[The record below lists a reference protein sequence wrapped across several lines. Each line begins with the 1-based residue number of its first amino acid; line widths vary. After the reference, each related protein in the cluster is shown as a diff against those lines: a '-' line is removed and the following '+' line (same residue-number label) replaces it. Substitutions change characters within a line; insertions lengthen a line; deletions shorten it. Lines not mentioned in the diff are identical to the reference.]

1 MGEKRIIVLI
11 LAVAVYFISAPAAPK
26 QVYITVDNSGSMI
39 GYKYMVSA
47 YTAQLITLL
56 NAGNDVTVIMNGV
69 ARKIPDTPE
78 DIKSLRIAQPNIKR
92 EWGSSLFGS
101 QIGDIASFNELFKKN
116 PGRDQWLFV
125 IGDGNWNTN
134 RFPTVTANFLNLVSN
149 NPLRIFFVP
158 YGSNEYYPG
167 DFTGVIRKVINARVL
182 NGATSFSNVFNNCIV
197 LIYYLTST
205 ECKLPATN
213 LVDEQT
219 VEVNSVVPAKKYLIF
234 YQDNRD
240 ENELPEIT
248 ATILDTVTMKA
259 ELLGKPSTFGMQIK
273 NYPNLLSSALW
284 KVENK
289 SRIQSGKPLILKFDR
304 KIEQNKLKVF
314 VFPDKS
320 FNMKSDSII
329 QISSKSDKTEK
340 SGTSS
345 GNIIVVNKNELTK
358 ALEKTAYNTKSVESS
373 KGNMYAND
381 RFRSKIQPL
390 KPKSLVIPAP
400 PLTPVTFRKIAEDEP
415 RIGYLLQ
422 IRRNSSFDPEKHEIA
437 FDPGLKLYFKDI
449 STWSDSEKTVFLLEP
464 RNQLISL
471 LMPDTLELNLK
482 INSKVSENTCFADN
496 DRIIIRTATAK
507 GKVPVTELIIR
518 LFSGILFII
527 YLILL
532 SCKARFKKGAIISY
546 RSVDESELCINITL
560 RKKGITNWLNRWL
573 NPFIPENSEIVFA
586 KMDAKILFTA
596 CRKKTAV
603 RIHKSFLDNRHLYLD
618 HHARKVKNY
627 AYITEDNKLIIKTN
641 NSYTGKPAVITY
653 NRMKNVRDDV
663 PVFRFLLFL
672 SGIILMAVLVLI

>member
-1 MGEKRIIVLI
+1 MPRKRIIVLI
-11 LAVAVYFISAPAAPK
+11 FAVAVYFISAPAAPK
-26 QVYITVDNSGSMI
+26 QVYITVDNSGSMT
-39 GYKYMVSA
+39 GDKYMVSA

-78 DIKSLRIAQPNIKR
+78 DIKSLRIAQPNVKR
-92 EWGSSLFGS
+92 EWGSSSFGS

-116 PGRDQWLFV
+116 SGRDQWLFV

-134 RFPTVTANFLNLVSN
+134 RFPAITANFLNLVSD

-167 DFTGVIRKVINARVL
+167 DFTSIIRKVRNARIL

-205 ECKLPATN
+205 ECKLPTTN

-234 YQDNRD
+234 YQDNRN

-259 ELLGKPSTFGMQIK
+259 ELLGKPSTFGMQFK

-314 VFPDKS
+314 VFPDETFYTKT
-320 FNMKSDSII
+320 DSII
-329 QISSKSDKTEK
+329 QISSKSDKLVKTGA
-340 SGTSS
+340 SLAS
-345 GNIIVVNKNELTK
+345 IIVVDKNELAK
-358 ALEKTAYNTKSVESS
+358 ALEKTVYNTKSVESS
-373 KGNMYAND
+373 NADKYSND
-381 RFRSKIQPL
+381 KFRSKIQSL

-400 PLTPVTFRKIAEDEP
+400 PLTPVTFRKIADGKP
-415 RIGYLLQ
+415 RTGYLLH
-422 IRRNSSFDPEKHEIA
+422 IPHSSIFDPEKHEIA
-437 FDPGLKLYFKDI
+437 FDPGLRILFKDI
-449 STWSDSEKTVFLLEP
+449 STWSDSENTVFLLES
-464 RNQLISL
+464 RNQLTSL
-471 LMPDTLELNLK
+471 FIPDTLKLNLK
-482 INSKVSENTCFADN
+482 IISKVSENTSYADN
-496 DRIIIRTATAK
+496 DRIIIRTATVKDKIPVAK
-507 GKVPVTELIIR
+507 LIIR
-518 LFSGILFII
+518 LFSCLLLII
-527 YLILL
+527 YLLLL
-532 SCKARFKKGAIISY
+532 SRKARFKKGAIISY
-546 RSVDESELCINITL
+546 RSVDESDLSINITL

-586 KMDAKILFTA
+586 KMDTKIRFTA

-603 RIHKSFLDNRHLYLD
+603 RIHKSFLDNRHLYFD
-618 HHARKVKNY
+618 HYAWKVRNY
-627 AYITEDNKLIIKTN
+627 AELTEDNKLIIKTN
-641 NSYTGKPAVITY
+641 NSDTGKPAVITY

-672 SGIILMAVLVLI
+672 SGIILMAVLILI